1 MDCILNSNTDP
12 FFNLAAEEYLLKQ
25 TGQDIFMLWQ
35 SSPAVVVG
43 KHQNTLAEINYGF
56 LKDNQIPAA
65 RRLSG
70 GGTVFHGPGNLN
82 FTFIR
87 QGETGKLVDFE
98 CFIRP
103 VLDFLNSMGINA
115 YRGNKNEI
123 LVQDLKISGNAEH
136 VFKNR
141 VLHHGTLLFNA
152 DLNMLH
158 EAIRPGKSR
167 YRDKAVQSNRSRVM
181 NVSELLP
188 GLSLDDF
195 RMTWI
200 KHFLLNYK
208 GNVCVFSPQEE
219 KSIQELAIS
228 KYRTWEWVYG
238 WSPDYEFSGEWRPGK
253 IQVTIW
259 LKVHRGMI
267 TDCRLIS
274 DDIPAHLLNNFTGL
288 MKGLPH
294 EENSLL
300 EAVNKSDVLR
310 DLKHVGPT
318 DLVNA
323 FF

>member
-1 MDCILNSNTDP
+1 
-12 FFNLAAEEYLLKQ
+12 
-25 TGQDIFMLWQ
+25 
-35 SSPAVVVG
+35 
-43 KHQNTLAEINYGF
+43 
-56 LKDNQIPAA
+56 
-65 RRLSG
+65 
-70 GGTVFHGPGNLN
+70 
-82 FTFIR
+82 
-87 QGETGKLVDFE
+87 
-98 CFIRP
+98 
-103 VLDFLNSMGINA
+103 
-115 YRGNKNEI
+115 
-123 LVQDLKISGNAEH
+123 
-136 VFKNR
+136 

-152 DLNMLH
+152 DRTCCTKPSGPGV
-158 EAIRPGKSR
+158 AIRISR
-167 YRDKAVQSNRSRVM
+167 AIEPQPRM

-238 WSPDYEFSGEWRPGK
+238 WSPDYEFNGEWRPGK

-274 DDIPAHLLNNFTGL
+274 DDVPAHLLNNLTGL

-310 DLKHVGPT
+310 DLKHVGPM